1 MQTVKHILS
10 AILILSILAT
20 GLPVFSPE
28 DANRDTRVDLKDAVL
43 HVQNFAQTAN
53 NLEAFVINL
62 ENAVFVLQALAGL
75 KTIIK
80 PADNAKSATAPQG
93 LVPLYLISSF
103 DFSFS
108 PAVCSKTAV
117 QLFCYQ
123 SILFSPDSPPP
134 QASSI
139 C

>member
-1 MQTVKHILS
+1 MHR
-10 AILILSILAT
+10 ARYILSITLVFAILAS
-20 GLPVFSPE
+20 GLPIFSSE
-28 DANRDTRVDLKDAVL
+28 DANQDTRVDLKDAIL
-43 HVQNFAQTAN
+43 HVQDFAGTADN
-53 NLEAFVINL
+53 PSAFVVNL
-62 ENAVFVLQALAGL
+62 DNAVSALQALAGL
-75 KTIIK
+75 KTVIK
-80 PADNAKSATAPQG
+80 PADNVKSATAPQG
-93 LVPLYLISSF
+93 LVSLYLISSF

-108 PAVCSKTAV
+108 PAVCSKTVV

>member
-1 MQTVKHILS
+1 MQIVRHILS
-10 AILILSILAT
+10 TILILSILAT
-20 GLPVFSPE
+20 GLSIFSPE
-28 DANRDTRVDLKDAVL
+28 DANRDTRMDLKDAVL
-43 HVQNFAQTAN
+43 HVQNFAGTADN
-53 NLEAFVINL
+53 PSAFVINL
-62 ENAVFVLQALAGL
+62 ENAVSVLQALAGL

-93 LVPLYLISSF
+93 FVPLYLISSF

-117 QLFCYQ
+117 QFFCYQ

-134 QASSI
+134 QSSSI